1 MVAFGFGEV
10 IGGLFLGFF
19 IDRFGS
25 KKASITNIIII
36 LIMISVTIVCVNE

>member
-25 KKASITNIIII
+25 KKASIMNIMII
-36 LIMISVTIVCVNE
+36 LVMILVTIICVY

>member
-25 KKASITNIIII
+25 KKASIMNIMIIIVMI
-36 LIMISVTIVCVNE
+36 LVTIICVY

>member
-25 KKASITNIIII
+25 KKASIVNVLII
-36 LIMISVTIVCVNE
+36 LILISVTLVCVY